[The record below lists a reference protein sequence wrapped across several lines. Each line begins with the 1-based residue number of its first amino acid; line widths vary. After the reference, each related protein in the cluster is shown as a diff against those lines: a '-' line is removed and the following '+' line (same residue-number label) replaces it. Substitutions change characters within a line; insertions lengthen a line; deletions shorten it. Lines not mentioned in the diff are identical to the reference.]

1 MFGFR
6 WCGSE
11 SERVLVDD
19 SAILNDV
26 LCDGGQPRKDPVL
39 REFLVD
45 CLQQVVDALP
55 GLQRK
60 NNCELKFT

>member
-11 SERVLVDD
+11 SERVLVND
-19 SAILNDV
+19 SAVLNDV

-39 REFLVD
+39 REFLVE
-45 CLQQVVDALP
+45 QVLVFSRWSMRCPAY
-55 GLQRK
+55 
-60 NNCELKFT
+60 NETTIAN